1 MLKSF
6 PQSTQNIRM
15 NQCNYV
21 CNHKAA
27 AKIETNSDAED
38 NKLTSFAII
47 ASEIMR
53 TDADRTSISG
63 TAVSVVL
70 AGGCADS
77 CRENETSKV
86 QNLS

>member
-1 MLKSF
+1 MH
-6 PQSTQNIRM
+6 
-15 NQCNYV
+15 V
-21 CNHKAA
+21 CNHQAA
-27 AKIETNSDAED
+27 ANTETKSDAKE

-47 ASEIMR
+47 ASKIMW

-63 TAVSVVL
+63 AAVSVVL

>member
-1 MLKSF
+1 MH
-6 PQSTQNIRM
+6 
-15 NQCNYV
+15 V

-27 AKIETNSDAED
+27 AKIETKSDAEED
-38 NKLTSFAII
+38 KLTSFAII

-53 TDADRTSISG
+53 TDADWTSISG

-70 AGGCADS
+70 AGGCANS
-77 CRENETSKV
+77 CKENETSKV

>member
-1 MLKSF
+1 MH
-6 PQSTQNIRM
+6 
-15 NQCNYV
+15 V
-21 CNHKAA
+21 CNHQAA
-27 AKIETNSDAED
+27 ANTETKSDAKE